1 MLNRTLRDLLW
12 LGSILAVAG
21 YIYIVVR
28 RVAFAQG
35 PDPIETLILDHAA
48 RFASLQPLYLEDTVP
63 ASAPLMPGLPVAV
76 SLFLHV
82 FGPQLWEP
90 RTISLIATLVTAGL
104 VAVVVRLETLN
115 WTIAVSSCAFVLAG
129 YGLLVGRPEV
139 ARPEIVMMALALG
152 GFVALR
158 TMRGVGGALA
168 AAGLLTTAWIV
179 HAQAVWFAAA
189 AAFYLFYEERPRLV
203 AFMASSLVFGGG
215 TFLALSLVLGPW
227 FNYNAWDA
235 IVLSL
240 KFNPGELVRFAGDQ
254 LLGRLGVLTMAAVLS
269 FALPAAPWLG
279 PGGMWMAMGFATAG
293 AGLIATQSSF
303 AGPQSLVP
311 SVVLLA
317 LIGPISIQRITR
329 HLSAWPGSSRFGG
342 ESAVLAGLSLQ
353 FFMFFSRLSTHF

>member
-12 LGSILAVAG
+12 LGSILALAG
-21 YIYIVVR
+21 FIVIVVR
-28 RVAFAQG
+28 RVAFSQA
-35 PDPIETLILDHAA
+35 PDPIETLILDHAT
-48 RFASLQPLYLEDTVP
+48 RFASLEPLYLEAPTP
-63 ASAPLMPGLPVAV
+63 PSPPLMPGFPVAV

-90 RTISLIATLVTAGL
+90 RILSLISTLAVAGL
-104 VAVVVRLETLN
+104 VAVIVRLETLN

-139 ARPEIVMMALALG
+139 ARPEMVMMALALG

-158 TMRGVGGALA
+158 TMRGINGALA
-168 AAGLLTTAWIV
+168 AAGLLTAAWIV

-203 AFMASSLVFGGG
+203 AFMAGSMLLGGG
-215 TFLALSLVLGPW
+215 AYLLLSVFLGPW

-235 IVLSL
+235 MVVSL
-240 KFNPGELVRFAGDQ
+240 KFNPGELVRYAGDQ

-269 FALPAAPWLG
+269 FALPTAPWLG
-279 PGGMWMAMGFATAG
+279 PGGMWMAMGFATVG
-293 AGLIATQSSF
+293 AGLIATQSAF
-303 AGPQSLVP
+303 AGPQSLAP
-311 SVVLLA
+311 SVVMLA
-317 LIGPISIQRITR
+317 LLGPISIQRITR

-342 ESAVLAGLSLQ
+342 EGAVFAGLSMQ
-353 FFMFFSRLSTHF
+353 FFMFFSRLTSHF